1 MRYHPDEWT
10 PPERSEPFY
19 DADSRSTWPRHSSG
33 AVATA
38 WAIVVALVALTLI
51 ASLAAAP
58 TTEQPPAR
66 EAQTR
71 GHAMPPGV

>member
-1 MRYHPDEWT
+1 MRHHLDEWS

-19 DADSRSTWPRHSSG
+19 DADSRATWPRHSSG

-38 WAIVVALVALTLI
+38 WAIVVALIALTLI

-58 TTEQPPAR
+58 TTEPPPAR
-66 EAQTR
+66 EAQTH
-71 GHAMPPGV
+71 GHAVPPGV